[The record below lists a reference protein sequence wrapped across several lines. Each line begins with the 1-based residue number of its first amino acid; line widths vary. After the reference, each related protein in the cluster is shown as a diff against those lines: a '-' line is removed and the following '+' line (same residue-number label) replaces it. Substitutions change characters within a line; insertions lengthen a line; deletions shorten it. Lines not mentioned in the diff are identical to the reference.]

1 MQPGEGGEGTDSEKV
16 TKCVTAILNNL
27 RGQMPA
33 TWQEN
38 MLPMDDLRAEAMKS
52 EDATSKDAQLKA
64 LATMAAPSLL
74 GVPEN
79 ATPCGVENF
88 GVPTVK
94 LQDTRLKYFRWVSGG
109 RIVVMADVTEMSRHF
124 RTSSLSDLK
133 QCLESI
139 DPATM
144 P

>member
-1 MQPGEGGEGTDSEKV
+1 MSKRGCYSASDKALRACMQPGEGGEGTDSEKV

-88 GVPTVK
+88 GMPTVK
-94 LQDTRLKYFRWVSGG
+94 LQDTRLKYFGG
-109 RIVVMADVTEMSRHF
+109 RVTADS
-124 RTSSLSDLK
+124 
-133 QCLESI
+133 C
-139 DPATM
+139 
-144 P
+144 